1 MSEFTIERASPS
13 APEAA
18 ALIARHVALMASQ
31 SPEESCHVLDGS
43 GLDSPDVAF
52 FLLRQAGP
60 AIGMGALKTL
70 SGGAL
75 ELKSMHTLVEARG
88 TGAGRAMLEFLLD
101 HARNQGASGVY
112 LETGSTDD
120 FLPARRLYETYGFA
134 ECGPFEGYA
143 EDPWSTFMTLDLRG
157 AA

>member
-101 HARNQGASGVY
+101 HARKQGASGVY

>member
-1 MSEFTIERASPS
+1 MSGFVIEQANPS
-13 APEAA
+13 APDAA
-18 ALIARHVALMASQ
+18 AMIARHVALMASQ
-31 SPEESCHVLDGS
+31 SPEGSCHVLDGS

-52 FLLRQAGP
+52 FLLRHAGV

-70 SGGAL
+70 SDGAL
-75 ELKSMHTLVEARG
+75 ELKSMHTVAESRG
-88 TGAGRAMLEFLLD
+88 SGAGRAMLDFLLD
-101 HARNQGASGVY
+101 RARSQGASSIY
-112 LETGSTDD
+112 LETGSTSD

-143 EDPWSTFMTLDLRG
+143 EDPWSTFMSLDLHG

>member
-1 MSEFTIERASPS
+1 MSEFTIERVSPS

-101 HARNQGASGVY
+101 HARNQGASGIY